1 VKEIIIKPFR
11 LFFERKRNM
20 REKILIDI
28 KNAMKNQNKDL
39 LNVLRMVKGAMQLEE
54 INKKRELN
62 DEEVV
67 AVISKQI
74 KTRKETITELS
85 GTNRQEAISQAERE
99 IAILQKYMPE
109 MMSEEEITKIIEEVI
124 AEVQPTGMQDIG
136 KMMGKISPLV
146 KGKADMTLVNK
157 MVREKI
163 QG

>member
-1 VKEIIIKPFR
+1 MK
-11 LFFERKRNM
+11 
-20 REKILIDI
+20 EKILVDI

-54 INKKRELN
+54 INKKRDLT

-74 KTRKETITELS
+74 KTRKETIAELS
-85 GTNRQEAISQAERE
+85 NTDRKEAIEQAEKE
-99 IAILQKYMPE
+99 IAILEKYMPE
-109 MMSEEEITKIIEEVI
+109 MMSEEEIIKIVEEVFA
-124 AEVQPTGMQDIG
+124 AEKPSGMQEVG

-146 KGKADMTLVNK
+146 KGKADMTVVNRI
-157 MVREKI
+157 VREKL

>member
-1 VKEIIIKPFR
+1 MA
-11 LFFERKRNM
+11 FFERKRVM
-20 REKILIDI
+20 KEKILVDI

-54 INKKRELN
+54 INKKRDLT

-74 KTRKETITELS
+74 KTRKETIAELS
-85 GTNRQEAISQAERE
+85 NTDRKEAIEQAEKE
-99 IAILQKYMPE
+99 IAILEKYMPE
-109 MMSEEEITKIIEEVI
+109 MMSEEEIIKIVEEVFA
-124 AEVQPTGMQDIG
+124 AEKPSGMQEVG

-146 KGKADMTLVNK
+146 KGKADMTVVNRI
-157 MVREKI
+157 VREKL